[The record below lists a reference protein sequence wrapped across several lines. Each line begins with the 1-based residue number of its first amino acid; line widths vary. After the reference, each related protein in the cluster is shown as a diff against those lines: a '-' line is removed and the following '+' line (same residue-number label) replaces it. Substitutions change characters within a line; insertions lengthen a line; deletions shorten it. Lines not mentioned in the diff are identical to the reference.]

1 MFLSH
6 QFHHGK
12 SLRIGKNKKRAFS
25 PFFPRAPATGLIP
38 RAGTPRQ
45 YPMLLYLRRTRGPT
59 GNIRNSD
66 SIKQSGFARSKKV
79 NPAIII
85 PPVKPSPLIYCV
97 RSSEWSV
104 REKKRHEEVP
114 IRGRPFFRTIELW
127 FIGSCLSR
135 LFFFFSRTEYLSARI
150 TINYNKLISVRY
162 PATCLNVNNNDR
174 KIHWHQ
180 EL

>member
-85 PPVKPSPLIYCV
+85 PPVKPSPLIYYV

-104 REKKRHEEVP
+104 REKSDTRKFQFEDD
-114 IRGRPFFRTIELW
+114 PFFE
-127 FIGSCLSR
+127 R
-135 LFFFFSRTEYLSARI
+135 LNYDSSARVCPVFFFFFRGQNIYRLA
-150 TINYNKLISVRY
+150 L
-162 PATCLNVNNNDR
+162 P
-174 KIHWHQ
+174 
-180 EL
+180 